1 MMCACGRNDGFY
13 LVNIKNDAIIIESK
27 CCITTIKAT
36 IDCIEFSV

>member
-13 LVNIKNDAIIIESK
+13 LVNIKNDIIIIESK
-27 CCITTIKAT
+27 CCITTIRAK

>member
-13 LVNIKNDAIIIESK
+13 VEHIEGDKVIIASK

-36 IDCIEFSV
+36 VDCIEFSV